1 MTSSSTR
8 LKWIDAARGF
18 GIILVVYAHAAR
30 GLVLAKML
38 PSTGWPIDVDT
49 VVYAFH
55 MPLFFILAG
64 LNIERGV
71 ARGRRDFIL
80 NKLQTV
86 VWPYFLWSI
95 VHGSLKIAGAGYTN
109 NPLTPSDLFAI
120 PIVPIEQFW
129 FLYVLFLCQ
138 LAIAIVLPRRWLL
151 LALTLLAVVL
161 WCSIPNG
168 SIFFRALHFLP
179 YVVLGIFAAS
189 WLAWIAVRPA
199 AQIAVAILAWVAFAA
214 LILPVGPPA
223 QDALTIYALAVLGSV
238 GTIATVMVLGA
249 TGRSLPW
256 LEILGRLSMPIFLTH
271 TIFSAGARVALQM
284 AGFADPIAALALVTV
299 AGLFLPVIAYRI
311 AVGLAITRLLGFG
324 PPIARRVDNF
334 S

>member
-161 WCSIPNG
+161 WCSTPNG
-168 SIFFRALHFLP
+168 SIFFRALHYLP
-179 YVVLGIFAAS
+179 YVVLGIFAPPL
-189 WLAWIAVRPA
+189 LARLAARPA
-199 AQIAVAILAWVAFAA
+199 AQFAVAAGAWLAFAA

-223 QDALTIYALAVLGSV
+223 QDALAIYALAVLGSV

-256 LEILGRLSMPIFLTH
+256 LEILGRLSMPIFLMH
-271 TIFSAGARVALQM
+271 TIFSAATRAALKM
-284 AGFADPIAALALVTV
+284 VGPADPVLALILVTA
-299 AGLFLPVIAYRI
+299 AGLLLPLFAYRI
-311 AVGLAITRLLGFG
+311 AVALKVTRLLGFG
-324 PPIARRVDNF
+324 PPVAR
-334 S
+334 